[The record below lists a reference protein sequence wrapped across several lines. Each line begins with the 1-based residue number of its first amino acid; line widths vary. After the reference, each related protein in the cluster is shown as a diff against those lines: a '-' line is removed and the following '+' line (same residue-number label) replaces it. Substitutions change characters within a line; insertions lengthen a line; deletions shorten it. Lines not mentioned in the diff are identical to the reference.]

1 MIDGLPEESDA
12 DDAHDAVHGHPRLDG
27 SGTINQRKFV
37 VALARGLKVLRAFRP
52 GDDSLSNAEIA
63 RRTGLPKPTIS
74 RLTYTLTT
82 LGYLGG
88 VPETGGYRLDPH
100 ILSLGYPVLAKLG
113 VRQIARPL
121 MQRLADYSRG
131 TVAIGIRDGLSLI
144 LVERSQDRTV
154 VTMPLEIGSHL
165 PIATTSMGRAYLA
178 ALPAGDRAVL
188 MDEIRRGGPPDWW
201 PTVRRSIDAELARFD
216 RCGYCVSVG
225 DWDPDIIGVG
235 APLVLPDGTILA
247 FNCGG
252 PISRI
257 PRERA
262 DDIGEKLKEVVNSV
276 AVAYRAGPPLTL

>member
-1 MIDGLPEESDA
+1 MPE
-12 DDAHDAVHGHPRLDG
+12 HPIEQSENTDET
-27 SGTINQRKFV
+27 SVANHRKFV
-37 VALARGLKVLRAFRP
+37 VALARGIKVLQAFKL

-63 RRTGLPKPTIS
+63 RRTQLPKPTIS
-74 RLTYTLTT
+74 RLTYTLMT
-82 LGYLGG
+82 LGYLS
-88 VPETGGYRLDPH
+88 VAPESGSYRLDPH

-154 VTMPLEIGSHL
+154 VTMPLEIGSRL

-178 ALPAGDRAVL
+178 ALPAGPRAEL
-188 MDEIRRGGPPDWW
+188 MEQIRRSGPPDWW
-201 PTVRRSIDAELARFD
+201 PTVQRGIESELSRFEKY
-216 RCGYCVSVG
+216 GYCTSIG

-235 APLVLPDGTILA
+235 VPLALPDGTILA

-252 PISRI
+252 PITRI
-257 PRERA
+257 SKERI
-262 DDIGEKLKEVVNSV
+262 DDVGEKLKEVVEAV